1 MARKIV
7 RGSGSMSLEEA
18 LNNPNY
24 GNSYNSIE
32 SVALDPAM
40 SQEVADILTDNLPDN
55 GFYFLGQAEVCS
67 KEAWEWGNE
76 CQRLI
81 NERNQKIRACK
92 ALSASKGGEAIDYWN
107 VMSTEN
113 EVTDFGKRVWEA
125 IKNAIKKLILMII
138 NFIKSVG
145 NFIKGAMA
153 KAQELFW
160 KKYRREV
167 ETAKESVGTMK
178 IKAQSASKIWGSL
191 RPDMYLKKLSGNL
204 ASAFNTAS
212 VMINSTSLDD
222 KTLPGLTKDI
232 IDIVPNG
239 DKAQVQTGKWFP
251 SAGKVVNEGTYGV
264 EKPGKFEVSI
274 ETIISEGKDLL
285 EAQTLQVLAASLKCG
300 QVGNKAL
307 SNILKRVEGI
317 AKTVN
322 NEAVAT
328 KGQNKYESK
337 ANKGVNA
344 GNVQNVRR
352 YLQFCTTLLLHAYG
366 NALSARMMVFSA
378 ARKKVRGSSKA
389 DKEKAKKDA
398 SKDVKDAEKEAK
410 NAFK

>member
-92 ALSASKGGEAIDYWN
+92 ALASSRGGEAMEYWK

-178 IKAQSASKIWGSL
+178 IKAQNASKIWGTM
-191 RPDMYLKKLSGNL
+191 RPDQYLKKISGNL

-212 VMINSTSLDD
+212 VQINSGDVMSD
-222 KTLPGLTKDI
+222 KVLPGLTKDI
-232 IDIVPNG
+232 LDIVPNS
-239 DKAQVQTGKWFP
+239 DKAQVQSGKWFP

-264 EKPGKFEVSI
+264 EKPGKFEVPI
-274 ETIISEGKDLL
+274 ETIIKEGKDLL
-285 EAQTLQVLAASLKCG
+285 EATTLQVLAASLKCG

-307 SNILKRVEGI
+307 SNILKRVEGMAKI
-317 AKTVN
+317 AN

-328 KGQNKYESK
+328 KEQNKYESK

-344 GNVQNVRR
+344 GNIQSIRR

-378 ARKKVRGSSKA
+378 ARKKVRGSTKA
-389 DKEKAKKDA
+389 DKKAA
-398 SKDVKDAEKEAK
+398 KEAAK
-410 NAFK
+410 ASAANQA